1 MASDRYPKSE
11 CECAVNKKLA
21 NLSDAG
27 FTLIEV
33 LVALVVVSAVGL
45 LAWRGMDAMIRG
57 QESIEGRAKQDAV
70 YFQLVRQF
78 ERDCQEILPSSNL
91 DLPVYAVGQKN
102 IWWLRRY
109 DQGNQINWVIVG
121 YGTSAY
127 GFRRSLSRPLA
138 NKSDMNEMWQSVLR
152 DPDLVSSSM
161 KTTLE
166 VGEIISQEASA
177 ITNPS
182 SQGQNTLQLA
192 GFNIRWGLRNIP
204 FPITRSCLAGTSL

>member
-1 MASDRYPKSE
+1 M
-11 CECAVNKKLA
+11 NKDLIH
-21 NLSDAG
+21 LSDAG

-33 LVALVVVSAVGL
+33 LVALVIVSIVGL

-91 DLPVYAVGQKN
+91 DSPVYAVGQKN

-109 DQGNQINWVIVG
+109 GEANKINWVIVG

-127 GFRRSLSRPLA
+127 GFRRWISRPLTS
-138 NKSDMNEMWQSVLR
+138 KSDMNEIWQAVLR
-152 DPDLVSSSM
+152 DPDLVSSNM

-166 VGEIISQEASA
+166 ISEIINQEASV
-177 ITNPS
+177 ITNNP
-182 SQGQNTLQLA
+182 SQGSNAPQLA
-192 GFNIRWGLRNIP
+192 GFNIRWVLRNTP
-204 FPITRSCLAGTSL
+204 FPMTRSCLAGTSL

>member
-11 CECAVNKKLA
+11 CECAVNKELA

-33 LVALVVVSAVGL
+33 LVALVVVSVVGL

-78 ERDCQEILPSSNL
+78 ERDCQEILPSSNF

-121 YGTSAY
+121 YGTSTY
-127 GFRRSLSRPLA
+127 GFRRWVSRPLA
-138 NKSDMNEMWQSVLR
+138 NKSDMNEMWQPVLR
-152 DPDLVSSSM
+152 DPDLVSSNM

-166 VGEIISQEASA
+166 IGEIISQEASA
-177 ITNPS
+177 ITNNS
-182 SQGQNTLQLA
+182 SQGSNTPQLA

-204 FPITRSCLAGTSL
+204 FPITRSCLIGTSL

>member
-1 MASDRYPKSE
+1 M
-11 CECAVNKKLA
+11 NKDLA

-33 LVALVVVSAVGL
+33 MVALVVVSIVGL

-91 DLPVYAVGQKN
+91 DFPVYAVGQKN
-102 IWWLRRY
+102 IWWIRRY
-109 DQGNQINWVIVG
+109 DQLNQVNWVIVG

-127 GFRRSLSRPLA
+127 GFRRWVSRPLTS
-138 NKSDMNEMWQSVLR
+138 KSDMNDIWQSVLR
-152 DPDLVSSSM
+152 DPDLVSSNM

-166 VGEIISQEASA
+166 IADLINQEASV
-177 ITNPS
+177 ITNNP
-182 SQGQNTLQLA
+182 SQGSSPPQLA
-192 GFNIRWGLRNIP
+192 GFNIRWGLRNMP